1 MARNKKIRKDKL
13 VSSDYRVA
21 LGEELRNRRQLLC
34 YTSKDISFITDLPP
48 KTIYD
53 IENGITKDIDYYVE
67 YGKAVNYPLATLEDF
82 NIPLTPLRELEES
95 RMKQILLDRVLYN
108 EVVTTEFLGNE
119 KSIAEIRDFILLK
132 KVVTIEELEKINLSN
147 KMKALVEKEL
157 VEVRKEGNR
166 NFYKIKG

>member
-1 MARNKKIRKDKL
+1 MENNKVRKDKL
-13 VSSDYRVA
+13 VSSEYRVS
-21 LGEELRNRRQLLC
+21 LGEELRKKKEYLC
-34 YTSKDISFITDLPP
+34 YTSTDISIIISLPV

-82 NIPLTPLRELEES
+82 NIPLTPLGQLEDS
-95 RMKQILLDRVLYN
+95 RMKQVLIDRILNN
-108 EVVTTEFLGNE
+108 EVVTAEFLGNE
-119 KSIAEIRDFILLK
+119 KTIAEIRDFILLK
-132 KVVTIEELEKINLSN
+132 KVVTVEELEKINLSN

-157 VEVRKEGNR
+157 VEVRKEGNK